1 MAFQLQQKDFDIAAA
16 LGGSDITLG
25 NNTVTN
31 FRQDTSLTIDRA
43 YPYIGVVDGVT
54 YHFNTR
60 GECKENPSLSLQ
72 LSSIDINH
80 IYTVGD
86 ADGNILDTSEITE
99 FNPREQI
106 AIAAMQ
112 SILSTMENPLE
123 LSDFK
128 FVQLSKKSFL
138 LAKAMLQQAAEE
150 RKKDSTSEEIPT
162 PASEEVT
169 EG

>member
-1 MAFQLQQKDFDIAAA
+1 MAFQLQQKNFDIATA
-16 LGGSDITLG
+16 LSGNDITLG

-31 FRQDTSLTIDRA
+31 FRKDTALTIDRA
-43 YPYIGVVDGVT
+43 YPYIGVVNGVT

-60 GECKENPSLSLQ
+60 GECKEDPSLSLQ

-80 IYTVGD
+80 IDTGE
-86 ADGNILDTSEITE
+86 LDTSEITE

-112 SILSTMENPLE
+112 SMLSTMENPLE

-128 FVQLSKKSFL
+128 LVQLSKKSFL

-150 RKKDSTSEEIPT
+150 RKKDSTSENTPS

-169 EG
+169 EN

>member
-1 MAFQLQQKDFDIAAA
+1 MAFQLQQKDFDIATA
-16 LGGSDITLG
+16 LGGNDITLG
-25 NNTVTN
+25 NNIVTN
-31 FRQDTSLTIDRA
+31 FRQDTALTIDKA
-43 YPYIGVVDGVT
+43 YPYIGEVDGVT

-60 GECKENPSLSLQ
+60 GECKENPSLSLK
-72 LSSIDINH
+72 LSSIDINN
-80 IYTVGD
+80 TKGD
-86 ADGNILDTSEITE
+86 TGDILDTSEITE

-128 FVQLSKKSFL
+128 LVQLSKKSFL

-150 RKKDSTSEEIPT
+150 RKKDSTSEDIPI

>member
-1 MAFQLQQKDFDIAAA
+1 MAFQLQQKDFDIATA
-16 LGGSDITLG
+16 LGGNDITLG
-25 NNTVTN
+25 NNIVTN
-31 FRQDTSLTIDRA
+31 FRQDTALTIDRA
-43 YPYIGVVDGVT
+43 YPYIGEVDGVT

-60 GECKENPSLSLQ
+60 GECKENPSLSLK

-80 IYTVGD
+80 TKGD
-86 ADGNILDTSEITE
+86 TGDILDTSGITE

-112 SILSTMENPLE
+112 SILSTMENSLE

-128 FVQLSKKSFL
+128 LVQLSKKSFL

-150 RKKDSTSEEIPT
+150 RKKDSTSEDIPT

>member
-1 MAFQLQQKDFDIAAA
+1 MAFQLQQKDFDIATA
-16 LGGSDITLG
+16 LGGNDITLG
-25 NNTVTN
+25 NIIVTN
-31 FRQDTSLTIDRA
+31 FRQDTALTIDRA
-43 YPYIGVVDGVT
+43 YPYIGEVDGVT

-60 GECKENPSLSLQ
+60 GECKENPSLSLK

-80 IYTVGD
+80 TKGD
-86 ADGNILDTSEITE
+86 TSDILDTSEITE

-128 FVQLSKKSFL
+128 LVQLSKKSFL

-150 RKKDSTSEEIPT
+150 RKKDSTSEDIPI
-162 PASEEVT
+162 PANEEVT

>member
-16 LGGSDITLG
+16 LSGNDITLG

-31 FRQDTSLTIDRA
+31 FRKDTALTVDRA

-80 IYTVGD
+80 IDTGGNAGD
-86 ADGNILDTSEITE
+86 NILDTSEIIE

-112 SILSTMENPLE
+112 SMLSTMENPLE

-128 FVQLSKKSFL
+128 LVQLSKKSFL

-150 RKKDSTSEEIPT
+150 RKKGSTSGNTPSSTSE
-162 PASEEVT
+162 
-169 EG
+169 

>member
-1 MAFQLQQKDFDIAAA
+1 MAFQLQQKDFDIATA
-16 LGGSDITLG
+16 LGGNDITLG
-25 NNTVTN
+25 NNIVTN
-31 FRQDTSLTIDRA
+31 FRQDTALTIDRA
-43 YPYIGVVDGVT
+43 YPYIGEVDGVT

-60 GECKENPSLSLQ
+60 RERKENPSLSLK

-80 IYTVGD
+80 TKGD
-86 ADGNILDTSEITE
+86 TGDILDTSNIIE

-128 FVQLSKKSFL
+128 LVQLSKKSFL

-150 RKKDSTSEEIPT
+150 RKKDSTSEDIPT

>member
-1 MAFQLQQKDFDIAAA
+1 MAFQLQQKDFDIATA
-16 LGGSDITLG
+16 LGGNDITLG
-25 NNTVTN
+25 NNIVTN
-31 FRQDTSLTIDRA
+31 FRQDTALTIDRA
-43 YPYIGVVDGVT
+43 YPYIGEVDGVT

-60 GECKENPSLSLQ
+60 GECKENPSLSLK

-80 IYTVGD
+80 TKGD
-86 ADGNILDTSEITE
+86 TGDILDTSNIIE

-128 FVQLSKKSFL
+128 LVQLSKKSFL

-150 RKKDSTSEEIPT
+150 RKKDSTSEDIPT

-169 EG
+169 GG

>member
-1 MAFQLQQKDFDIAAA
+1 MAFQLQQKDFDIATA
-16 LGGSDITLG
+16 LGGNDITLG
-25 NNTVTN
+25 NNIVTN
-31 FRQDTSLTIDRA
+31 FRQDTALTIDRA
-43 YPYIGVVDGVT
+43 YPYIGEVDGVT

-60 GECKENPSLSLQ
+60 GECKENPSLSLK

-80 IYTVGD
+80 TKGD
-86 ADGNILDTSEITE
+86 TGDILDTSNITE

-128 FVQLSKKSFL
+128 LVQLSKKSFL

-150 RKKDSTSEEIPT
+150 RKKDSTSEDIPI

>member
-1 MAFQLQQKDFDIAAA
+1 MAFQLQQKDFDIATA
-16 LGGSDITLG
+16 LSGNDITLG

-31 FRQDTSLTIDRA
+31 FKQDTALTIDRA
-43 YPYIGVVDGVT
+43 YPYIGIVDGVT

-60 GECKENPSLSLQ
+60 GECRESPSLSLQ

-80 IYTVGD
+80 IDTGGNTND
-86 ADGNILDTSEITE
+86 NILDTSEIIE

-112 SILSTMENPLE
+112 SMLSTMENPLE

-128 FVQLSKKSFL
+128 LVQLSKKSFL

-150 RKKDSTSEEIPT
+150 RKKDPTSENTPSPT
-162 PASEEVT
+162 S
-169 EG
+169 

>member
-1 MAFQLQQKDFDIAAA
+1 MAFQLQQKDFDIATA
-16 LGGSDITLG
+16 LSGNDITLG

-31 FRQDTSLTIDRA
+31 FRQDTALTIDRA
-43 YPYIGVVDGVT
+43 YPYTGVVNGIT

-80 IYTVGD
+80 IDTG
-86 ADGNILDTSEITE
+86 GLDTSGITE

-112 SILSTMENPLE
+112 SMLSTMENPLE

-128 FVQLSKKSFL
+128 LVQLSKKSFL

-150 RKKDSTSEEIPT
+150 RKKDSTSKDTPSPT
-162 PASEEVT
+162 SE
-169 EG
+169 

>member
-1 MAFQLQQKDFDIAAA
+1 MAFQLQQKDFDIATA
-16 LGGSDITLG
+16 LGGNDITLG
-25 NNTVTN
+25 NNIVTN
-31 FRQDTSLTIDRA
+31 FRQDTALTIDRA
-43 YPYIGVVDGVT
+43 YPYIGEVDGVT

-60 GECKENPSLSLQ
+60 GECKENPSLSLK

-80 IYTVGD
+80 TKGD
-86 ADGNILDTSEITE
+86 TGDILDTSNITE

-128 FVQLSKKSFL
+128 LVQLSKKSFL

-150 RKKDSTSEEIPT
+150 RKKDSTSEDIPT
-162 PASEEVT
+162 PAS
-169 EG
+169 

>member
-1 MAFQLQQKDFDIAAA
+1 MAFQLQQKDFDIATA
-16 LGGSDITLG
+16 LGGNDITLG
-25 NNTVTN
+25 NNIVTN
-31 FRQDTSLTIDRA
+31 FRQDTALTIDRA
-43 YPYIGVVDGVT
+43 YPYIGEVDGVT

-60 GECKENPSLSLQ
+60 GECKENPSLSLK

-80 IYTVGD
+80 TKGD
-86 ADGNILDTSEITE
+86 TGDILDTSEITE

-128 FVQLSKKSFL
+128 LVQLSKKSFL

-150 RKKDSTSEEIPT
+150 RKKDSTSEDIPI
-162 PASEEVT
+162 PASEEIT

>member
-1 MAFQLQQKDFDIAAA
+1 MAFQLQQKDFDIATA
-16 LGGSDITLG
+16 LGGNDITLG
-25 NNTVTN
+25 NNIVTN
-31 FRQDTSLTIDRA
+31 FRQDTALTIDRA
-43 YPYIGVVDGVT
+43 YPYIGEVDGVT

-60 GECKENPSLSLQ
+60 GECKENPSLSLK

-80 IYTVGD
+80 TKGD
-86 ADGNILDTSEITE
+86 TGDILDTSNITE

-128 FVQLSKKSFL
+128 LVRLSKKSFL

-150 RKKDSTSEEIPT
+150 RKNDSTSEDIPT

>member
-1 MAFQLQQKDFDIAAA
+1 MAFQLQQKDFDIATA
-16 LGGSDITLG
+16 LGGNDITLG

-31 FRQDTSLTIDRA
+31 FRQDTALTIDRA
-43 YPYIGVVDGVT
+43 YPYIGEVDGVT

-60 GECKENPSLSLQ
+60 GECKENPSLSLK

-80 IYTVGD
+80 TKGD
-86 ADGNILDTSEITE
+86 TGDILDTSEITE

-128 FVQLSKKSFL
+128 LVQLSKKSFL

-150 RKKDSTSEEIPT
+150 RKKDSTSEDIPT
-162 PASEEVT
+162 PASEEIT

>member
-1 MAFQLQQKDFDIAAA
+1 MAFQLQQKDFDIATA
-16 LGGSDITLG
+16 LGGNDITLG
-25 NNTVTN
+25 NNIVTN
-31 FRQDTSLTIDRA
+31 FRQDTALTIDRA
-43 YPYIGVVDGVT
+43 YPYIGEIDGVT

-60 GECKENPSLSLQ
+60 GECKENPSLSLK
-72 LSSIDINH
+72 LSSIDINN
-80 IYTVGD
+80 TKGD
-86 ADGNILDTSEITE
+86 TGDILDTSKITE

-128 FVQLSKKSFL
+128 LVQLSKKSFL

-150 RKKDSTSEEIPT
+150 RKKDSTSEDIPT

-169 EG
+169 GG

>member
-1 MAFQLQQKDFDIAAA
+1 MAFQLQQKDFDIATA
-16 LGGSDITLG
+16 LGGNDITLG
-25 NNTVTN
+25 NNIVTN
-31 FRQDTSLTIDRA
+31 FRQDTALTIDRA
-43 YPYIGVVDGVT
+43 YPYIGEVNGVT

-60 GECKENPSLSLQ
+60 GECKENPSLSLK

-80 IYTVGD
+80 TKGD
-86 ADGNILDTSEITE
+86 TGDILDTSNITE

-128 FVQLSKKSFL
+128 LVQLSKKSFL

-150 RKKDSTSEEIPT
+150 RKKDSTSEDIPT

-169 EG
+169 GG

>member
-1 MAFQLQQKDFDIAAA
+1 MAFQLQQKDFDIATA
-16 LGGSDITLG
+16 LGGNDITLG
-25 NNTVTN
+25 NNIVTN
-31 FRQDTSLTIDRA
+31 FRQDTALTIDRA
-43 YPYIGVVDGVT
+43 YPYIGEVDGVT

-60 GECKENPSLSLQ
+60 GECKENPSLSLK
-72 LSSIDINH
+72 LSSIDINN
-80 IYTVGD
+80 TKGD
-86 ADGNILDTSEITE
+86 TGDILDTSNITE

-128 FVQLSKKSFL
+128 LVQLSKKSFL

-150 RKKDSTSEEIPT
+150 RKKDSTSEDIPT
-162 PASEEVT
+162 PAS
-169 EG
+169 

>member
-1 MAFQLQQKDFDIAAA
+1 MAFQLQQKDFDIGTA
-16 LGGSDITLG
+16 LSGNDITLG

-31 FRQDTSLTIDRA
+31 FRQDTALTIDRA
-43 YPYIGVVDGVT
+43 YPYIGEVDGVT

-60 GECKENPSLSLQ
+60 GECKENPSLSLK

-80 IYTVGD
+80 TKGD
-86 ADGNILDTSEITE
+86 TGDILDTSEITE

-128 FVQLSKKSFL
+128 LVQLSKKSFL

-150 RKKDSTSEEIPT
+150 RKKDSTSEDIPT

>member
-1 MAFQLQQKDFDIAAA
+1 MAFQLQQKDFDIATA
-16 LGGSDITLG
+16 LSGNDITLG
-25 NNTVTN
+25 NNIVTN
-31 FRQDTSLTIDRA
+31 FRQDTALTIDRA
-43 YPYIGVVDGVT
+43 YPYIGEVDGVT

-60 GECKENPSLSLQ
+60 GECKENPSLSLK

-80 IYTVGD
+80 TKGD
-86 ADGNILDTSEITE
+86 TGDILDTSNITE

-128 FVQLSKKSFL
+128 LVQLSKKSFL

-150 RKKDSTSEEIPT
+150 RKKDSTSEDIPT
-162 PASEEVT
+162 PANEEVT
-169 EG
+169 GG

>member
-1 MAFQLQQKDFDIAAA
+1 MAFQLQQKDFDIATA

-25 NNTVTN
+25 NNIVTN
-31 FRQDTSLTIDRA
+31 FRQDTALTIDRA
-43 YPYIGVVDGVT
+43 YPYIGEVDGVT

-60 GECKENPSLSLQ
+60 GECKENPSLSLK
-72 LSSIDINH
+72 LSSIDINN
-80 IYTVGD
+80 TKGD
-86 ADGNILDTSEITE
+86 TGDILDTSEITE

-150 RKKDSTSEEIPT
+150 RKKDSTSEDIPT

>member
-1 MAFQLQQKDFDIAAA
+1 MAFQLQQKDFDIATA
-16 LGGSDITLG
+16 LGGNDITLG
-25 NNTVTN
+25 NNIVTN
-31 FRQDTSLTIDRA
+31 FRHDTALTIDKA
-43 YPYIGVVDGVT
+43 YPYIGEVDGVT

-80 IYTVGD
+80 IDTG
-86 ADGNILDTSEITE
+86 GLDTSGITE

-112 SILSTMENPLE
+112 SMLSTMENPLE

-128 FVQLSKKSFL
+128 LVQLSKKSFL

-150 RKKDSTSEEIPT
+150 RKKDSTSENTPSPT
-162 PASEEVT
+162 SEEVT
-169 EG
+169 EN

>member
-1 MAFQLQQKDFDIAAA
+1 MAFQLQQKDFDIATA
-16 LGGSDITLG
+16 LGGNDITLG
-25 NNTVTN
+25 NNIVTN
-31 FRQDTSLTIDRA
+31 FRQDTALTIDRA
-43 YPYIGVVDGVT
+43 YPYIGEVNGVT

-60 GECKENPSLSLQ
+60 GECKENPSLSLK

-80 IYTVGD
+80 TKGD
-86 ADGNILDTSEITE
+86 TGDILDTSEITE

-128 FVQLSKKSFL
+128 LVQLSKKSFL

-150 RKKDSTSEEIPT
+150 RKKDSTSEDIPT

-169 EG
+169 GG

>member
-1 MAFQLQQKDFDIAAA
+1 MAFQLQQKDFDIATA
-16 LGGSDITLG
+16 LGGNDITLG
-25 NNTVTN
+25 NNIVTN
-31 FRQDTSLTIDRA
+31 FRQDTALTIDRA
-43 YPYIGVVDGVT
+43 YPYIGEVDGVT

-60 GECKENPSLSLQ
+60 GECKENPSLSLK

-80 IYTVGD
+80 TKGD
-86 ADGNILDTSEITE
+86 TGDILDTSEITE

-128 FVQLSKKSFL
+128 LVQLSKKSFL

-150 RKKDSTSEEIPT
+150 RKKDSTSEDIPT
-162 PASEEVT
+162 PANEEVT

>member
-1 MAFQLQQKDFDIAAA
+1 MAFQLQQKDFDIATA
-16 LGGSDITLG
+16 LSGNDITLG

-31 FRQDTSLTIDRA
+31 FRQDTALTIDRA
-43 YPYIGVVDGVT
+43 YPYIGEVDGVT

-60 GECKENPSLSLQ
+60 GECKENPSLSLK

-80 IYTVGD
+80 TKGD
-86 ADGNILDTSEITE
+86 TGDILDTSKITE

-112 SILSTMENPLE
+112 SMLSTMENPLE

-128 FVQLSKKSFL
+128 LVQLSKKSFL

-150 RKKDSTSEEIPT
+150 RKKDSTSKNTPS
-162 PASEEVT
+162 PASGEVT
-169 EG
+169 EN

>member
-1 MAFQLQQKDFDIAAA
+1 MAFQLQQKDFDIATA
-16 LGGSDITLG
+16 LGGNDITLG
-25 NNTVTN
+25 NNIVTN
-31 FRQDTSLTIDRA
+31 FRQDTALTIDRA
-43 YPYIGVVDGVT
+43 YPYIGEVNGVT

-60 GECKENPSLSLQ
+60 GECKENPSLSLK

-80 IYTVGD
+80 TKGD
-86 ADGNILDTSEITE
+86 TGDILDTSNIIE

-128 FVQLSKKSFL
+128 LVQLSKKSFL

-150 RKKDSTSEEIPT
+150 RKKDSTSEDIPT

>member
-1 MAFQLQQKDFDIAAA
+1 MAFQLQQKDFDIATA
-16 LGGSDITLG
+16 LGGNDITLG
-25 NNTVTN
+25 NNIVTN
-31 FRQDTSLTIDRA
+31 FRQDTALTIDRA
-43 YPYIGVVDGVT
+43 YPYIGEVDGVT

-60 GECKENPSLSLQ
+60 GECKENPSLSLK

-80 IYTVGD
+80 TKGD
-86 ADGNILDTSEITE
+86 TGDILDTSEITE

-128 FVQLSKKSFL
+128 LVQLSKKSFL

-150 RKKDSTSEEIPT
+150 RKKDSTSEDIPT
-162 PASEEVT
+162 PAS
-169 EG
+169 

>member
-1 MAFQLQQKDFDIAAA
+1 MAFQLQQKDFDIATA
-16 LGGSDITLG
+16 LGGNDITLG

-31 FRQDTSLTIDRA
+31 FRQDTALTIDRA
-43 YPYIGVVDGVT
+43 YPYIGVVNGVT

-60 GECKENPSLSLQ
+60 GECKENPSLSLK

-80 IYTVGD
+80 TKGD
-86 ADGNILDTSEITE
+86 TGDILDTSNITE

-128 FVQLSKKSFL
+128 LVQLSKKSFL

-150 RKKDSTSEEIPT
+150 RKKDSTSEDIPT

>member
-1 MAFQLQQKDFDIAAA
+1 MAFQLQQKDFDIATA
-16 LGGSDITLG
+16 LGGNDITLG

-31 FRQDTSLTIDRA
+31 FRQDTALTIDRA
-43 YPYIGVVDGVT
+43 YPYIGEVDGVT

-60 GECKENPSLSLQ
+60 GECKENPSLSLK

-80 IYTVGD
+80 TKGD
-86 ADGNILDTSEITE
+86 TGDILDTSEITE

-128 FVQLSKKSFL
+128 LVQLSKKSFL

-150 RKKDSTSEEIPT
+150 RKKDSTSEDIPT

-169 EG
+169 GG

>member
-1 MAFQLQQKDFDIAAA
+1 MAFQLQQKDFDIATA
-16 LGGSDITLG
+16 LGGNDITLG
-25 NNTVTN
+25 NNIVTN
-31 FRQDTSLTIDRA
+31 FRQDTALTIDRA
-43 YPYIGVVDGVT
+43 YPYIGEVDGVT

-60 GECKENPSLSLQ
+60 GECKENPSLSLK

-80 IYTVGD
+80 TKGD
-86 ADGNILDTSEITE
+86 TGDILDTSEITE

-128 FVQLSKKSFL
+128 LVQLSKKSFL

-150 RKKDSTSEEIPT
+150 RKKDSTSEDIPI

>member
-1 MAFQLQQKDFDIAAA
+1 MAFQLQQKDFDIATA
-16 LGGSDITLG
+16 LGGNDITLG
-25 NNTVTN
+25 NNIVTN
-31 FRQDTSLTIDRA
+31 FRQDTALTIDRA
-43 YPYIGVVDGVT
+43 YPYIGEVDGVI

-60 GECKENPSLSLQ
+60 GECKENPSLSLK
-72 LSSIDINH
+72 LSSIDINN
-80 IYTVGD
+80 TKGD
-86 ADGNILDTSEITE
+86 TGDILDTSEIIE

-112 SILSTMENPLE
+112 SMLSTMENPLE

-128 FVQLSKKSFL
+128 LVQLSKKSFL

-150 RKKDSTSEEIPT
+150 RKKDSTSEDIPT

>member
-1 MAFQLQQKDFDIAAA
+1 MAFQLQQKDFDITAA

-31 FRQDTSLTIDRA
+31 FRQDTALTIDVA
-43 YPYIGVVDGVT
+43 YPYTGVVDGVT

-86 ADGNILDTSEITE
+86 ADGNILDTSGIIE

-112 SILSTMENPLE
+112 SMLSTMENPLE

-128 FVQLSKKSFL
+128 LVQLSKKSFL

-150 RKKDSTSEEIPT
+150 RKKDSTSENTPS
-162 PASEEVT
+162 PASE
-169 EG
+169 

>member
-1 MAFQLQQKDFDIAAA
+1 MAFQLQQKDFDIATA
-16 LGGSDITLG
+16 LGGNDITLG
-25 NNTVTN
+25 NNIVTN
-31 FRQDTSLTIDRA
+31 FRQDTALTIDRA
-43 YPYIGVVDGVT
+43 YPYIGEVNGVT

-60 GECKENPSLSLQ
+60 GECKENPSLSLN

-80 IYTVGD
+80 TKGD
-86 ADGNILDTSEITE
+86 TGDILDTSNITE

-128 FVQLSKKSFL
+128 LVQLSKKSFL

-150 RKKDSTSEEIPT
+150 RKKDSTSEDIPT

-169 EG
+169 GG

>member
-1 MAFQLQQKDFDIAAA
+1 MAFQLQQKDFDIATA
-16 LGGSDITLG
+16 LSGNDITLG

-31 FRQDTSLTIDRA
+31 FRQDTALTIDRA
-43 YPYIGVVDGVT
+43 YPYTGVVNGVT

-60 GECKENPSLSLQ
+60 GECKEDPSLSLQ

-80 IYTVGD
+80 IDTG
-86 ADGNILDTSEITE
+86 GLDTSGITE

-112 SILSTMENPLE
+112 SMLSTMENPLE

-128 FVQLSKKSFL
+128 LVQLSKKSFL

-150 RKKDSTSEEIPT
+150 RKKDSTSEDIPT

>member
-1 MAFQLQQKDFDIAAA
+1 MAFQLQQKDFDIATA
-16 LGGSDITLG
+16 LGGNDITLG
-25 NNTVTN
+25 NNIVTN
-31 FRQDTSLTIDRA
+31 FRQDTALTIDRA
-43 YPYIGVVDGVT
+43 YPYIGEVDGVT

-60 GECKENPSLSLQ
+60 GECKENPSLSLK
-72 LSSIDINH
+72 LSSIDINN
-80 IYTVGD
+80 TKGD
-86 ADGNILDTSEITE
+86 TGGILDTSEITE

-128 FVQLSKKSFL
+128 LVQLSKKSFL

-150 RKKDSTSEEIPT
+150 RKKDSTSEDIPT

>member
-1 MAFQLQQKDFDIAAA
+1 MAFQLQQKDFDIATA
-16 LGGSDITLG
+16 LGGNDITLG
-25 NNTVTN
+25 NNIVTN
-31 FRQDTSLTIDRA
+31 FRQDTALTIDRA
-43 YPYIGVVDGVT
+43 YPYIGEVDGVT

-60 GECKENPSLSLQ
+60 GECKENPSLSLK
-72 LSSIDINH
+72 LSSIDINN
-80 IYTVGD
+80 TKGD
-86 ADGNILDTSEITE
+86 TGDILDTSEITE

-112 SILSTMENPLE
+112 SMLSTMENPLE

-128 FVQLSKKSFL
+128 LVQLSKKSFL

-150 RKKDSTSEEIPT
+150 RKKDSTSEDIPT

>member
-1 MAFQLQQKDFDIAAA
+1 MAFQLQQKDFDIATA
-16 LGGSDITLG
+16 LGGNDITLG
-25 NNTVTN
+25 NNIVTN
-31 FRQDTSLTIDRA
+31 FRQDTALTIDRA
-43 YPYIGVVDGVT
+43 YPYIGEVDGVT

-60 GECKENPSLSLQ
+60 GECKENPSLSLK

-80 IYTVGD
+80 TKGD
-86 ADGNILDTSEITE
+86 TGDILDTSEITE
-99 FNPREQI
+99 FNPREQR

-128 FVQLSKKSFL
+128 LVQLSKKSFL

-150 RKKDSTSEEIPT
+150 RKKDSTSEDIPT

>member
-1 MAFQLQQKDFDIAAA
+1 MAFQLQQKDFDIATA
-16 LGGSDITLG
+16 LGGNDITLG

-31 FRQDTSLTIDRA
+31 FRQDTALTIDRA

-60 GECKENPSLSLQ
+60 GECKENPSLSLK

-80 IYTVGD
+80 TKGD
-86 ADGNILDTSEITE
+86 TGDILDTSNITE

-128 FVQLSKKSFL
+128 LVQLSKKSFL

-150 RKKDSTSEEIPT
+150 RKKDSTSEDIPT

>member
-1 MAFQLQQKDFDIAAA
+1 MAFQLQQKDFDIATA
-16 LGGSDITLG
+16 LGGNDITLG
-25 NNTVTN
+25 NNIVTN
-31 FRQDTSLTIDRA
+31 FRQDTALTIDKA
-43 YPYIGVVDGVT
+43 YPYIGEVDGVT

-60 GECKENPSLSLQ
+60 GECKENPSLSLK

-80 IYTVGD
+80 TKGD
-86 ADGNILDTSEITE
+86 TGDILDTSNITE

-128 FVQLSKKSFL
+128 LVQLSKKSFL

-150 RKKDSTSEEIPT
+150 RKKDSTSEDIPT